1 MESKKGI
8 VISVE
13 KKFVSILT
21 CDGEF
26 LNVYVDKER
35 NIPNIGEEYEGLL
48 TKKGTFN
55 SNLFKYVAACL
66 IFFMILSGGSAYAYY
81 TPVSTIV
88 VNINPSLE
96 MKLNWWDRVID
107 VKPLNEDG
115 VKLLKEINIK
125 NDVADKALMEILERS
140 EKDKFINEDYIKE
153 NKIVTLNIEGKKDV
167 DLSGFKKDIDKE
179 KLNLRIDKN
188 GTVIF
193 NKTNSGKN
201 YNVEDKKVKEPIKSG
216 EKGNMNNNLIN
227 SESTVNNDKNIK
239 DSGTSEK
246 NIEGNNKDVP
256 NKDNLKKSNGNTNV
270 KENQKNSNSSSER
283 KSNSKGKTMNKDN
296 KDNKNTEKN

>member
-26 LNVYVDKER
+26 LNVYIDKER
-35 NIPNIGEEYEGLL
+35 NIPNIGEEYEGLF
-48 TKKGTFN
+48 TKKGTLS

-88 VNINPSLE
+88 VNITASLE
-96 MKLNWWDRVID
+96 MKLNRWDRVID
-107 VKPLNEDG
+107 VKALNEDG

-125 NDVADKALMEILERS
+125 NNVADKALMEILERS
-140 EKDKFINEDYIKE
+140 EKDKFINEEYTKE

-167 DLSGFKKDIDKE
+167 DLSGFKKEIDKE

-193 NKTNSGKN
+193 NKTNSDKN
-201 YNVEDKKVKEPIKSG
+201 YNTEDKNVKEPSNG
-216 EKGNMNNNLIN
+216 EGNTNNNLIN

-239 DSGTSEK
+239 DSDTNKK
-246 NIEGNNKDVP
+246 NIEGNNKAVP
-256 NKDNLKKSNGNTNV
+256 NKDNLKKSNENTNV
-270 KENQKNSNSSSER
+270 KENEKNSNSSSE
-283 KSNSKGKTMNKDN
+283 KKTNSKENTMNKDKKN
-296 KDNKNTEKN
+296 KEKN

>member
-26 LNVYVDKER
+26 LNVYVDNER

-48 TKKGTFN
+48 TKKGTIS
-55 SNLFKYVAACL
+55 SNLFKYAAACL

-96 MKLNWWDRVID
+96 MKLNRWDRVID

-125 NDVADKALMEILERS
+125 NDVVDKALMEILERS
-140 EKDKFINEDYIKE
+140 EKDKFINEDYTKE

-167 DLSGFKKDIDKE
+167 DLSGFKKEIDKE

-193 NKTNSGKN
+193 NKTNSDKN
-201 YNVEDKKVKEPIKSG
+201 YNAEDKKVKEPGNG
-216 EKGNMNNNLIN
+216 EDTTNNNLIN

-239 DSGTSEK
+239 DSGTGEK
-246 NIEGNNKDVP
+246 NIEGNNKAVP
-256 NKDNLKKSNGNTNV
+256 NKDNLKKSNENTNV
-270 KENQKNSNSSSER
+270 KENEKNSNSSSE
-283 KSNSKGKTMNKDN
+283 KKTNLKEKTIN
-296 KDNKNTEKN
+296 KDNKNKEKN

>member
-1 MESKKGI
+1 M

-26 LNVYVDKER
+26 LNVYVDNER

-48 TKKGTFN
+48 TKKGTIS
-55 SNLFKYVAACL
+55 SNLFKYAAACL

-96 MKLNWWDRVID
+96 MKLNRWDRVID

-125 NDVADKALMEILERS
+125 NDVVDKALMEILERS
-140 EKDKFINEDYIKE
+140 EKDKFINEDYTKE

-167 DLSGFKKDIDKE
+167 DLSGFKKEIDKE

-193 NKTNSGKN
+193 NKTNS
-201 YNVEDKKVKEPIKSG
+201 DKIIMLKIK
-216 EKGNMNNNLIN
+216 
-227 SESTVNNDKNIK
+227 
-239 DSGTSEK
+239 
-246 NIEGNNKDVP
+246 
-256 NKDNLKKSNGNTNV
+256 
-270 KENQKNSNSSSER
+270 R
-283 KSNSKGKTMNKDN
+283 
-296 KDNKNTEKN
+296 